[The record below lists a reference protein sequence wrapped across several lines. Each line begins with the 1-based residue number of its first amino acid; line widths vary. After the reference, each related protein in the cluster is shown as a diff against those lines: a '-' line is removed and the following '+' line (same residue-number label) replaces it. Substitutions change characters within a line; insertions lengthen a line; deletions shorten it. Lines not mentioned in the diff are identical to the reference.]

1 MKKWLS
7 LVLALVLSL
16 SLASSFAEET
26 GESAGAFEA
35 ALQEWAKD
43 IDLSKADYRLSW
55 ESEGQSASA
64 VVRGDKTLT
73 LIEIPDF
80 GKIQLSKDK
89 LVLQLKDG
97 TTVIDLSSLMTFRQS
112 PDNLTMDAQMLTLL
126 MMQAVQQVIMPSVEM
141 TQNENGTVF
150 HLSVDNQVLVR
161 RLFDFLDKTFE
172 NKSYRSLIARYSA
185 TLKSAIPDFPQTEE
199 ELLSW
204 WKKVYPN
211 AEKVKKTATL
221 EMDVV
226 SSASSGKTE
235 TVAFGTLVSTD
246 STRDFSFELV
256 NGEDGIT
263 LKAHAL
269 ETVNSRTLSSC
280 TVNLAKRGDDLSIHS
295 ASDSVRSGSASLDL
309 EIEGSEISGNIK
321 EHGREY
327 TVAGSRNV
335 SANSADIRIR
345 RVGSEQPEGADIAV
359 APGQLYIRSLQNDRS
374 VRCSV
379 SSASTYTHLSLLGED
394 SLSGRDYS
402 CDFWAVKTPTGG
414 QLLRYRQ
421 AGAAGWN
428 PYTAVNMWFRSEQD
442 FSEGEVETSVYGTTS
457 SASFRFTPGE
467 NGFSLEARESR
478 RIHNEESDSALVL
491 EKSGNNYTY
500 DADVSKAGKHAKIT
514 GDLVVDDNRK
524 FVSAAGTVSEENR
537 LTGEMQQTTR
547 YEFTP
552 RKSVVEDA
560 EGTRTLEVVQD
571 TAEEVIWEARKND
584 KPTSTFT
591 AALSETEAGT
601 AFNCTGTKDGE
612 NVFAFSVTPL
622 AKEEVVPI
630 DETGAFVISA
640 ETLPVILE
648 QLFKVN

>member
-1 MKKWLS
+1 MKKWVS

-16 SLASSFAEET
+16 SLALSFAEET

-35 ALQEWAKD
+35 ALQEWTKD

-55 ESEGQSASA
+55 ESKDQAASA
-64 VVRGDKTLT
+64 VVRGDNTLT

-80 GKIQLSKDK
+80 GMIQLSKGK

-97 TTVIDLSSLMTFRQS
+97 TTVIDLSSLMTFRKS
-112 PDNLTMDAQMLTLL
+112 PEDLTMDAQLLSLL
-126 MMQAVQQVIMPSVEM
+126 MMQAVQEVVMPSVEM
-141 TQNENGTVF
+141 TSNENGTIF

-161 RLFDFLDKTFE
+161 RLFDFLDKIFG
-172 NKSYRSLIARYSA
+172 NKSYRSLIARYGA

-211 AEKVKKTATL
+211 AEKVKKTTTL

-235 TVAFGTLVSTD
+235 TVAFGTLVSAD

-269 ETVNSRTLSSC
+269 ETVNSRTVSSC
-280 TVNLAKRGDDLSIHS
+280 TVNLAKSGDDLSIHS

-309 EIEGSEISGNIK
+309 EIEGSEISGYIK
-321 EHGREY
+321 EHDREY
-327 TVAGSRNV
+327 TVAGNRNV
-335 SANSADIRIR
+335 SADSADIRIR
-345 RVGSEQPEGADIAV
+345 RVGSEQPEGADITF
-359 APGQLYIRSLQNDRS
+359 APGQLYLRSLQEDRS
-374 VRCSV
+374 FRCSV
-379 SSASTYTHLSLLGED
+379 SSASTYTHLSLLGEG
-394 SLSGRDYS
+394 SFSGNDYS

-457 SASFRFTPGE
+457 SESFRFTPGE
-467 NGFSLEARESR
+467 NGYSLEARESR
-478 RIHNEESDSALVL
+478 RIGNEESDSALVL

-500 DADVSKAGKHAKIT
+500 DADVSKDGKHAKIT

-524 FVSAAGTVSEENR
+524 FVSAAGVVHEEDLR
-537 LTGEMQQTTR
+537 TGEMQQTAR
-547 YEFTP
+547 YELTP
-552 RKSVVEDA
+552 RKGVVKDE
-560 EGTRTLEVVQD
+560 EGVRTLEVVKD
-571 TAEEVIWEARKND
+571 TSEEIVWEARMND
-584 KPTSTFT
+584 RLTSTFT
-591 AALSETEAGT
+591 AGLSETVAGT
-601 AFNCTGTKDGE
+601 AFTCTGTKDGE
-612 NVFAFSVTPL
+612 NAFSFSVTPL
-622 AKEEVVPI
+622 AKEEVVPV

-640 ETLPVILE
+640 ETLPAILE